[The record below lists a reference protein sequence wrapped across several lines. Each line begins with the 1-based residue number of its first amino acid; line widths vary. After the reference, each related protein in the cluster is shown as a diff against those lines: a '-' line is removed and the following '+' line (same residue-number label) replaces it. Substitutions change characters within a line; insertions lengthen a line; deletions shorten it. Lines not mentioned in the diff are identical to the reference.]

1 MQISSVKVRNLLSGK
16 YFHKILYH
24 QTTKS
29 QAKIDELKTICL
41 LGCFFCLFVCFFE
54 EIEFTA
60 NANILMQVSPSMAVM
75 QKIHASCMDGRFLV
89 PPFDMSSQHKCQQQ
103 F

>member
-41 LGCFFCLFVCFFE
+41 LG
-54 EIEFTA
+54 
-60 NANILMQVSPSMAVM
+60 
-75 QKIHASCMDGRFLV
+75 
-89 PPFDMSSQHKCQQQ
+89 
-103 F
+103 